1 LALPAFFRP
10 HAGGA
15 TATKFECLHSWDLTT
30 EAAVALQRDLAKQID
45 VRVPLTRCDLIAGAD
60 ISYNRFSSRFYA
72 AVIVMRTDDCSVVEV
87 QHAVRES
94 PFPYVPGLLTFREG
108 PALLDAFAKVE
119 SQVDAVMFDG
129 QGIAHPRRLGLASH
143 MGLWLKVPSIGCA
156 KSLLTG
162 HYKEPAEKAGSVA
175 PLLDR
180 KEVLG
185 EAVRTK
191 DRTNPVYVSAGHLID
206 LPSSVRLVL
215 QTCRGYR
222 LPEPTRQAHQAVN
235 EIRRQDGGG
244 KGQGE
249 LPLE

>member
-1 LALPAFFRP
+1 V
-10 HAGGA
+10 
-15 TATKFECLHSWDLTT
+15 E
-30 EAAVALQRDLAKQID
+30 LQRELAKQID
-45 VRVPLTRCDLIAGAD
+45 LRTPLTKCDLIAGAD

-72 AVIVMRTDDCSVVEV
+72 AVVVLRAADCSVVEV
-87 QHAVRES
+87 RHAVRES

-119 SQVDAVMFDG
+119 SPVDAVMFDG

-162 HYKEPAEKAGSVA
+162 DYKEPGEKAGSVS
-175 PLLDR
+175 PLTYR
-180 KEVLG
+180 GEVLG

-191 DRTNPVYVSAGHLID
+191 DRTNPVFVSAGHLID
-206 LPSSVRLVL
+206 LPGSVRLVL

-222 LPEPTRQAHQAVN
+222 LPEPTRTAHLTVN
-235 EIRRQDGGG
+235 EIRRNDGGG
-244 KGQGE
+244 KGQGDFGE
-249 LPLE
+249 RGA